1 MNIISFDRLQKARQQ
16 KALRDEQAFI
26 EACERE
32 LESRPQDMAELI
44 ERAKA
49 RARDRERGQ

>member
-1 MNIISFDRLQKARQQ
+1 MNVIPIDRFIQARQQ
-16 KALRDEQAFI
+16 KALRMEQAFI

-32 LESRPQDMAELI
+32 LESKPKDMTELI

-49 RARDRERGQ
+49 RVEKERGQ

>member
-1 MNIISFDRLQKARQQ
+1 MNVIPIDPYIQARAQ
-16 KALRDEQAFI
+16 KALRMEQAFI

-32 LESRPQDMAELI
+32 LESKPQDMDELI

-49 RARDRERGQ
+49 RVEKESER